1 MHTLAMRSL
10 FATTQQEVHLN
21 HTIVEDSMRSA
32 GFIRVA
38 FAVVALA
45 ACHADTAIAPSE
57 PKQVDRNPN
66 FPAYLFANYTP
77 VELPGAGTGVVSDI
91 NDGGDAVGI
100 ADGAGAIWR
109 GATHTKSDLPFIPAA
124 IANDGTIAGNLDGHA
139 VMFKNGQ
146 LIPLDSASSIAT
158 AICGCASET
167 VVGSVEVNGERHAAI
182 WVGGVRIDAGV
193 PAGGT
198 FSEFTGAANGHFVGN
213 AGVPS
218 IAEDGVFGNI
228 EPQAFTWSHATGWHE
243 LSGGYSAISFVTA
256 VNNHGISV
264 GREGHV
270 LIPNTL
276 GIEFDSQGEIAQ
288 FFASDPQILPE
299 IVPDAINDSGTMAGI
314 SYTFAGGFG
323 SIALVIGPG
332 GGASILP
339 PGNPAD
345 STTSINSS
353 NVIGGRS
360 GGKPV
365 LWVPNP

>member
-1 MHTLAMRSL
+1 MRR
-10 FATTQQEVHLN
+10 A
-21 HTIVEDSMRSA
+21 A
-32 GFIRVA
+32 FIRVA
-38 FAVVALA
+38 VAVAALA
-45 ACHADTAIAPSE
+45 ACHADSPIAPSG

-66 FPAYLFANYTP
+66 FPTSLFANYTP
-77 VELPGAGTGVVSDI
+77 FELPGAGTGVVADI

-100 ADGAGAIWR
+100 ADGTGAIWR
-109 GATHTKSDLPFIPAA
+109 GAAHTKGDLPFIPAA

-139 VMFKNGQ
+139 VVFKNGQ
-146 LIPLDSASSIAT
+146 LIPLDSAPSTAT

-167 VVGSVEVNGERHAAI
+167 VVGSVEVNGVRHAAI

-218 IAEDGVFGNI
+218 IGEDGSFGNI
-228 EPQAFTWSHATGWHE
+228 EPQAFTWSHATGWHQ
-243 LSGGYSAISFVTA
+243 LAGGFSAISFVTS
-256 VNNHGISV
+256 VNDHGISV

-270 LIPNTL
+270 LIPNPL
-276 GIEFDSQGEIAQ
+276 GIEFDTQGEIAQ
-288 FFASDPQILPE
+288 FFATDPQVLPA
-299 IVPDAINDSGTMAGI
+299 IIPDAINDSGIMAGI
-314 SYTFAGGFG
+314 SYTVEGGFG
-323 SIALVIGPG
+323 SIALVIGAGAG
-332 GGASILP
+332 GTILP
-339 PGNPAD
+339 PGNPGD